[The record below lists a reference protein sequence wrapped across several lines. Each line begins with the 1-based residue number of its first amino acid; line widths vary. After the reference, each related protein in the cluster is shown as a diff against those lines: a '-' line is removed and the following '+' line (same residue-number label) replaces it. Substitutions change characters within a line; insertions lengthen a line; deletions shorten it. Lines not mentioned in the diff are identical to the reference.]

1 MSSTAKA
8 ALFGTMR
15 HAVFEET
22 MKVKKFTIDDAM
34 VHIRNVIHQNAEGL
48 LSSNV
53 SSREAEE
60 EMLRFVPQLQ
70 NFANTYTDFGDDRVP
85 CNSGRGRLA
94 PLESHGTGVPIKFVA
109 RSVHAV
115 EEPMISP
122 ELGLKGNVDM
132 LVNALTADGDAKAMF
147 NKTTASIM
155 GVELKTGHNQKT
167 QNAHVAQLALYVMM
181 LQTLHSGKGTSTP
194 SPDSDVAESG
204 LLLYMSNEAVRAV
217 HVAPVLAEIKS
228 LISMRNIAAIESAR
242 SLRPR
247 GVRLSYEQDRNDS
260 MKSTVK

>member
-1 MSSTAKA
+1 MLKAKA

-22 MKVKKFTIDDAM
+22 MKVQKFTMDDAM
-34 VHIRNVIHQNAEGL
+34 VHIRDIILHNAEGL

-60 EMLRFVPQLQ
+60 EMLRFLPQLQ
-70 NFANTYTDFGDDRVP
+70 NFANTYTDFGDDRDP
-85 CNSGRGRLA
+85 CSSGRGRLA
-94 PLESHGTGVPIKFVA
+94 PLESHGTSVPTKFAA

-132 LVNALTADGDAKAMF
+132 LVNALTADGDAKAIF
-147 NKTTASIM
+147 KKSTASIM
-155 GVELKTGHNQKT
+155 GVELKTGHNQTT
-167 QNAHVAQLALYVMM
+167 QNAHVAQLALYVML
-181 LQTLHSGKGTSTP
+181 LQTLHSGKGTITP
-194 SPDSDVAESG
+194 LPDSDVAESG

-217 HVAPVLAEIKS
+217 HVAPILSEIKS
-228 LISMRNIAAIESAR
+228 LIGMRNIAAIESAR

-247 GVRLSYEQDRNDS
+247 GVRLAYEQDRNDS
-260 MKSTVK
+260 TKSTVK

>member
-1 MSSTAKA
+1 
-8 ALFGTMR
+8 MR

-22 MKVKKFTIDDAM
+22 MKVKKFTMDDAM
-34 VHIRNVIHQNAEGL
+34 VHIRNVILQNAEGL

-53 SSREAEE
+53 TSREAEE
-60 EMLRFVPQLQ
+60 EMMRFLPQLQ
-70 NFANTYTDFGDDRVP
+70 NFASTYTDFGDDRVP
-85 CNSGRGRLA
+85 SNSARGRLA
-94 PLESHGTGVPIKFVA
+94 PLESHGTAPSTKFVA

-132 LVNALTADGDAKAMF
+132 LVNALTADGDARTIC
-147 NKTTASIM
+147 NTPTASIM
-155 GVELKTGHNQKT
+155 GVELKTGHNQNT

-181 LQTLHSGKGTSTP
+181 LQTLHSGKETITP
-194 SPDSDVAESG
+194 SPESNVAKSG

-217 HVAPVLAEIKS
+217 HVAPVLSEIKS
-228 LISMRNIAAIESAR
+228 LIGMRNIATIECAR

-260 MKSTVK
+260 RKSAVK